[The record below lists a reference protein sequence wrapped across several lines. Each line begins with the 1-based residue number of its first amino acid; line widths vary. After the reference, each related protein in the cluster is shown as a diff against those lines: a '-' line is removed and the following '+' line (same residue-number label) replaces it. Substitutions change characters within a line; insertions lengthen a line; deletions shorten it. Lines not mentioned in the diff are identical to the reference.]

1 MNQPTAAFPSS
12 ASTAPAHPRAA
23 SADICLLLE
32 GTFPYVSGGV
42 SSWVN
47 QIIRAFP
54 QYTFA
59 LCFLGS
65 RAQDYPKM
73 PYALPDNVVHLEVH
87 YLYDFAPPPAVARQ
101 RGDLSA
107 FVRVRE
113 LHEHLRIPAMHDT
126 AARMLRDMLD
136 DLRPG
141 GALGEDAFLYSKEAW
156 SYLTDQYRQFCTDPS
171 FVDYFWTVRV
181 MHKPLWQLAQ
191 IAEGLPRAGTFHTVS
206 TGYAGYLG
214 ALARYRQQ
222 RPLLVSEHG
231 IYTKERKIDLFQSQ
245 WIRDNRTIFERDVAQ
260 IGYFR
265 DLWVRFFET
274 LGRVCY
280 DAAHDIIA
288 LYEGN
293 RQRQIG
299 DGAPADKTASIPN
312 GVNLARLAPL
322 RDKRAPGVPK
332 TLCLIGRVVP
342 IKDIKTFV
350 RAMLTVV
357 RRMPEAEAWIAGPED
372 EDPSYAAECRALVES
387 LGLQDKV
394 KFLGFQKIDELL
406 PKCGVL
412 VLSSISEALPLVV
425 LEGYAAGVP
434 SVTTDVGSC
443 RQLIYGL
450 PGDDEALGPAGRVV
464 QIADP
469 RALAE
474 AALDLLD
481 DAHWHAAQQA
491 GIARVE
497 RYYAQ
502 DQMIGSYRTLYEK
515 LIALPALEAGSAPD
529 VMTKMH
535 DLQTG

>member
-1 MNQPTAAFPSS
+1 MTSD
-12 ASTAPAHPRAA
+12 TLPRAG
-23 SADICLLLE
+23 SADILLLLE

-47 QIIRAFP
+47 QMIRAFP

-65 RAQDYPKM
+65 RPEDYQKM
-73 PYALPDNVVHLEVH
+73 AYALPENVVHLETH
-87 YLYDFAPPPAVARQ
+87 YLYEFPPPPAIAAQHGDTDAFARAA
-101 RGDLSA
+101 L
-107 FVRVRE
+107 
-113 LHEHLRIPAMHDT
+113 LHEHLRDPSQHAEAGH
-126 AARMLRDMLD
+126 LLKDMLD

-141 GALGEDAFLYSKEAW
+141 GALAEDAFLYSKEAW
-156 SYLTDQYRQFCTDPS
+156 RYVCAQFRQFCTDPS
-171 FVDYFWTVRV
+171 FVDYFWTVRI
-181 MHKPLWQLAQ
+181 MHKPLWQLAR
-191 IAEGLPRAGTFHTVS
+191 IAGGLPQVRLFHTVS
-206 TGYAGYLG
+206 TGFAGFLG
-214 ALARYRQQ
+214 ALSHYRHG

-245 WIRDNRTIFERDVAQ
+245 WIRDNRTIFERDVSEV
-260 IGYFR
+260 GYFR
-265 DLWVRFFET
+265 ELWVRFFET
-274 LGRVCY
+274 LGHVCY
-280 DAAHDIIA
+280 EAAHDITA

-293 RQRQIG
+293 RLRQII
-299 DGAPADKTASIPN
+299 DGAPAEKTSNIPN

-322 RDKRAPGVPK
+322 REKRAPGVPK
-332 TLCLIGRVVP
+332 TLVLIGRVVP
-342 IKDIKTFV
+342 IKDIKTFI

-357 RRMPEAEAWIAGPED
+357 RRMPEAQAWIAGPEN
-372 EDPSYAAECRALVES
+372 EDPSYAAECHALVES

-425 LEGYAAGVP
+425 LEGFAAGVP

-450 PGDDEALGPAGRVV
+450 EGDDAALGAAGRVV

-474 AALDLLD
+474 ASLDLLD
-481 DAHWHAAQQA
+481 EANWRAAQQA
-491 GIARVE
+491 GITRVE
-497 RYYAQ
+497 RYYTQ
-502 DQMIGSYRTLYEK
+502 EQMVGSYRDLYAR
-515 LIALPALEAGSAPD
+515 LTAQGDLADPPASEA
-529 VMTKMH
+529 
-535 DLQTG
+535 DLMQMPH

>member
-1 MNQPTAAFPSS
+1 MNANI
-12 ASTAPAHPRAA
+12 
-23 SADICLLLE
+23 ADIPQTSWPALTTTLPKASRADVVLLLE

-47 QIIRAFP
+47 QMIRAFP
-54 QYTFA
+54 DLSFA

-65 RAQDYPKM
+65 RPQDYPKAS
-73 PYALPDNVVHLEVH
+73 YALPENVVHQENH
-87 YLYDFAPPPAVARQ
+87 FLYDFAANPEVAKR
-101 RGDLSA
+101 RGDRAAFAQSA
-107 FVRVRE
+107 E
-113 LHEHLRIPAMHDT
+113 LHEAMRNPAMR
-126 AARMLRDMLD
+126 AAAGSMLRDMLK
-136 DLRPG
+136 DLSPDGR
-141 GALGEDAFLYSKEAW
+141 LSESEFLYSREAW
-156 SYLTDQYRQFCTDPS
+156 NYVTEQYRERCTDPS

-181 MHKPLWQLAQ
+181 MHKPLWLLAR
-191 IAEGLPRAGTFHTVS
+191 IAETLPDAGVYHTVS
-206 TGYAGYLG
+206 TGYAGFLG
-214 ALARYRQQ
+214 ALAHYRTG

-245 WIRDNRTIFERDVAQ
+245 WIRDNRSIFERDVSQ
-260 IGYFR
+260 VGYFR

-280 DAAHDIIA
+280 DAADDIIA

-293 RQRQIG
+293 RQRQVA
-299 DGAPADKTASIPN
+299 DGAPAQKTASIPN
-312 GVNLARLAPL
+312 GVNLPRLAPL
-322 RDKRAPGVPK
+322 REKRAPGVPK

-342 IKDIKTFV
+342 IKDIKTFI

-357 RRMPEAEAWIAGPED
+357 RKEPLAEAWIAGPED
-372 EDPSYAAECRALVES
+372 EDVEYAKECRSLVES
-387 LGLQDKV
+387 LGLEGKV
-394 KFLGFQKIDELL
+394 KFLGFQKIEELL

-425 LEGYAAGVP
+425 LEGFAAGVP

-450 PGDDEALGPAGRVV
+450 PGEDAALGAAGRVV

-469 RALAE
+469 RALAD

-481 DAHWHAAQQA
+481 DNNWHAAQAA

-497 RYYAQ
+497 RFYTQ
-502 DQMIGSYRTLYEK
+502 DRMVGAYRVLYER
-515 LIALPALEAGSAPD
+515 LIGGNTPTNNEG
-529 VMTKMH
+529 
-535 DLQTG
+535 